1 MFKKLKAFFAKSTE
15 NLADIAGELKAD
27 YQQSTQAESP
37 EMERIRANRWPS
49 LEHITLA
56 LCAPAR
62 FAVLAGND
70 PFLNEFGHVDER
82 QKKLIQKRLKQDFDI
97 FDLES
102 AQQVLIGMTRMD
114 DSVYARILIMDIAT
128 STVDA
133 GICTFEDVQGYCL
146 DAMDPLLLD
155 HSLEDWDSFAEA
167 ILEDEIFE
175 KRFYAWSMKGACKE
189 LQKNP
194 NSPWSIFSLD
204 QIKLAYITDHCDLER
219 RKEIQAFMANLRTP
233 TFDQIA
239 LALCAPFR
247 QGMSYGAITRLFA
260 YGEMGPD
267 ELADF
272 AEAMDSAIG
281 LTDAIQLRE
290 ELDALQANAHMPY
303 FAATGLFIITS
314 AVELGFVHTEDY
326 RAEMTAFMRT
336 ILHHPDMQ
344 DWPDLAQSIF
354 ATNEEYL
361 IQDPNYLDSVLVE
374 LLRQGNSPW
383 QVFAWDLV
391 KTTFDDLTE

>member
-1 MFKKLKAFFAKSTE
+1 MFKKLKALVAKSAE
-15 NLADIAGELKAD
+15 SLADIAGEIKAD
-27 YQQSTQAESP
+27 YQQSNQPESP
-37 EMERIRANRWPS
+37 EMGRIKANRWPN
-49 LEHITLA
+49 LEHITMA

-97 FDLES
+97 FDRES

-133 GICTFEDVQGYCL
+133 EICTFEDVQGYCL

-155 HSLEDWDSFAEA
+155 HSIEDWHDYTKA

-175 KRFYAWSMKGACKE
+175 KAFYAWSMKNACKE
-189 LQKNP
+189 LLKNP

-204 QIKLAYITDHCDLER
+204 QIKMAYITDHVDLER
-219 RKEIQAFMANLRTP
+219 RKEIQTFMASLRTP

-247 QGMSYGAITRLFA
+247 QGMSYGPITRLFA
-260 YGEMGPD
+260 YAEMGEE

-272 AEAMDSAIG
+272 AEAMDAAIG
-281 LTDAIQLRE
+281 LTDAVQLRE
-290 ELDALQANAHMPY
+290 ELQALEANAHMPY
-303 FAATGLFIITS
+303 FAATGLFFITS
-314 AVELGFVHTEDY
+314 AIELGFATTAEY
-326 RAEMTAFMRT
+326 RDEMRKYMQT
-336 ILHHPDMQ
+336 ILHHPDIQ

-383 QVFAWDLV
+383 QVFSWDLV
-391 KTTFDDLTE
+391 QATFSDLV

>member
-1 MFKKLKAFFAKSTE
+1 MFKKLKALFAKSAE
-15 NLADIAGELKAD
+15 SLSDIAGEIKAD
-27 YQQSTQAESP
+27 YQQSNQPESP
-37 EMERIRANRWPS
+37 EMARIKANRWPS
-49 LEHITLA
+49 LEHITMA

-97 FDLES
+97 FDRES

-133 GICTFEDVQGYCL
+133 EICTFEDVQGYCL

-155 HSLEDWDSFAEA
+155 HSIEDWEDYTKA

-175 KRFYAWSMKGACKE
+175 KAFYAWSMKNACKE
-189 LQKNP
+189 LLKNP
-194 NSPWSIFSLD
+194 NSPWSLFSLD
-204 QIKLAYITDHCDLER
+204 QIKMAYITDHVDLDR
-219 RKEIQAFMANLRTP
+219 RKEIQDFMAALRTP

-247 QGMSYGAITRLFA
+247 QGMSYGPITRLFA
-260 YGEMGPD
+260 YGEMSD
-267 ELADF
+267 EELADF
-272 AEAMDSAIG
+272 RDAMDAAIG
-281 LTDAIQLRE
+281 LTDGLQLRE
-290 ELDALQANAHMPY
+290 ELEALQANAHMPY
-303 FAATGLFIITS
+303 FAATGLFFITS
-314 AVELGFVHTEDY
+314 AIELGFATSAEY
-326 RAEMTAFMRT
+326 RDEMTAFMRT
-336 ILHHPDMQ
+336 ILNHPDIQ

-383 QVFAWDLV
+383 QVFSWDLV
-391 KTTFDDLTE
+391 QTTFADLP